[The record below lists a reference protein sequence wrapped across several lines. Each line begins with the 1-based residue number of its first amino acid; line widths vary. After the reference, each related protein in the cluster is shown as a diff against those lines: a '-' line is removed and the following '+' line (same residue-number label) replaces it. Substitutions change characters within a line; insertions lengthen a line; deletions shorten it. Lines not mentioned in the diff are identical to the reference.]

1 MALRPFQ
8 TGISSQKTESVEA
21 RISWACRGER
31 EAIKRMQC
39 ASALYI
45 LMVLCSLNVHAENK
59 FEERVRTS
67 TELYSRLLSVKKSTV
82 PEAILNDSRCIAV
95 LRVLKTG
102 LGFIGSGGTGIV
114 SCRGSDGKW
123 SAPSFVKVQA
133 GGFGFGPKTLKL
145 VLFAVTD
152 RGQIAFIKGKFKLGK
167 EVRIVEG
174 PIVGAETTPG
184 DTDIYGYELKDE
196 KLHGYESEGATITP
210 DKTAIREFYGYTI
223 DAGILLSRLE
233 VPELPR
239 QAADFMGLLPSGSP
253 SRSIW
258 PIPKKVQD
266 QIVVGMTDIEV
277 EEILGKPP
285 RKVTHGKKV
294 IYKYNGLAI
303 EFEEN
308 RVVYIASLDK

>member
-1 MALRPFQ
+1 MTQ
-8 TGISSQKTESVEA
+8 Q
-21 RISWACRGER
+21 
-31 EAIKRMQC
+31 RMQC

-45 LMVLCSLNVHAENK
+45 VMVLCSLYVHAENK

-67 TELYSRLLSVKKSTV
+67 TELYSQLLSVKEPTV
-82 PEAILNDSRCIAV
+82 PEAVLNESRCIAV

-152 RGQIAFIKGKFKLGK
+152 RGQIAFIEGKFKLGK
-167 EVRIVEG
+167 QVRIAEG
-174 PIVGAETTPG
+174 PIDGAEPIPG
-184 DTDIYGYELKDE
+184 DTDIYGYELKDG
-196 KLHGYESEGATITP
+196 KFHGYGSEGATIKP
-210 DKTAIREFYGYTI
+210 DQTAIREFYGYKI
-223 DAGILLSRLE
+223 DAHILLSRLE
-233 VPELPR
+233 VPEVPS
-239 QAADFMGLLPSGSP
+239 QAADFMGLLPSGSLP
-253 SRSIW
+253 RSIW
-258 PIPKKVQD
+258 PIPEEVKD
-266 QIVVGMTDIEV
+266 QIIVGMTDIEV